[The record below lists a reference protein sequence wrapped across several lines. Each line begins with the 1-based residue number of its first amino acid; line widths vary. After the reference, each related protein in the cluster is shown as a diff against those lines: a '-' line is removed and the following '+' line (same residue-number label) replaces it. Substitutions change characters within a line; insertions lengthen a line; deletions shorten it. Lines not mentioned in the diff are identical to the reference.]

1 MQDTFV
7 TLTNTKEYPFN
18 DSAQLILLE
27 RERKSADYFVLA
39 EADPSSGDI
48 GQILISDK
56 ARNGFRL
63 SFTGSAK
70 EVRIHLKIM
79 DGENED

>member
-1 MQDTFV
+1 MENAFV

-18 DSAQLILLE
+18 DSAQLILLA
-27 RERKSADYFVLA
+27 RERTNADYFVLA
-39 EADPSSGDI
+39 EAYPSSGDI

-56 ARNGFRL
+56 ACNGFRL
-63 SFTGSAK
+63 SYTGSAK